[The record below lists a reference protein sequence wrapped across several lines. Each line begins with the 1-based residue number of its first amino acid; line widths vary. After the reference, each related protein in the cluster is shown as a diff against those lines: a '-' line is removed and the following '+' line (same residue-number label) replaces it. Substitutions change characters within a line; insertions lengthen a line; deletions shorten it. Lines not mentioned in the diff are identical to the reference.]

1 MTYRCND
8 CVYSEIIDKN
18 KCDMKCLKHGDIVQ
32 CMNNHCDDLILKPF
46 QFVSH
51 LCYASNY
58 EKYVKAGKF
67 NWSDADSMASDILH
81 VHGFA
86 GMTLPERLVVGEN
99 VSGRR
104 PTEIRIP
111 NVTLKITIAT
121 LIQLMN
127 DAHYGLPKELY
138 DIRLLEL
145 RNFIDAQ
152 IKYNEHFG
160 LTTQEEVEKTLA
172 KYGEE
177 IK

>member
-1 MTYRCND
+1 MTYRCSD
-8 CVYSEIIDKN
+8 CVFSEVIDRKF
-18 KCDMKCLKHGDIVQ
+18 CSMKCLKHDKTVK
-32 CMNNHCDDLILKPF
+32 CMEIHCDNLILKPF

-58 EKYVKAGKF
+58 EKYVKKGKF
-67 NWSDADSMASDILH
+67 NWCDADSMASDILH

-86 GMTLPERLVVGEN
+86 GMTVPERLVVGEN

-121 LIQLMN
+121 LIKLMN

-138 DIRLLEL
+138 DIRLMEL
-145 RNFIDAQ
+145 QNFIDAQ
-152 IKYNEHFG
+152 IKYNQHFG
-160 LTTQEEVEKTLA
+160 LTTQEDVEAYEK
-172 KYGEE
+172 EE
-177 IK
+177 LK

>member
-86 GMTLPERLVVGEN
+86 GMTLPDNLEIFRDA
-99 VSGRR
+99 SGKADDD
-104 PTEIRIP
+104 INIP
-111 NVTLKITIAT
+111 STKLRESIETLT
-121 LIQLMN
+121 QLMG
-127 DAHYGLPKELY
+127 DAYYGLPKELY
-138 DIRLLEL
+138 DIRFNEL
-145 RNFIDAQ
+145 NHFIHNQ
-152 IKYNEHFG
+152 RKYNKHFG
-160 LTTQEEVEKTLA
+160 LTTREDVEAYEKEELK
-172 KYGEE
+172 
-177 IK
+177 

>member
-86 GMTLPERLVVGEN
+86 GMTLPIKLVVGEN
-99 VSGRR
+99 ISGIKS
-104 PTEIRIP
+104 TEIKVQNI
-111 NVTLKITIAT
+111 TLKITLQT
-121 LIQLMN
+121 LIKLMT

-138 DIRLLEL
+138 DIRLMEL
-145 RNFIDAQ
+145 QNFIDAQ
-152 IKYNEHFG
+152 IKYNQHFG
-160 LTTQEEVEKTLA
+160 LTTREDVEAYEKEELK
-172 KYGEE
+172 
-177 IK
+177 

>member
-86 GMTLPERLVVGEN
+86 GMTLPDNLEIFRDA
-99 VSGRR
+99 SGKADDD
-104 PTEIRIP
+104 INIP
-111 NVTLKITIAT
+111 STKLRESIETLT
-121 LIQLMN
+121 QLMG
-127 DAHYGLPKELY
+127 DAYYGLPKELY
-138 DIRLLEL
+138 DIRFNEL
-145 RNFIDAQ
+145 NHFIHNQ
-152 IKYNEHFG
+152 RKYNKHFG
-160 LTTQEEVEKTLA
+160 LTTQKEVEKTLA